1 MQAKMDQL
9 LHHREE
15 LCFDEVSPDNSAEV
29 RLLPSWLDFS
39 FFFPQVEKK
48 RLGSFF
54 LERSSSLKSEYVTNS
69 IMDYSGWLRKRIH
82 PTDSEVIVL
91 HKP

>member
-9 LHHREE
+9 LHHWEE

-29 RLLPSWLDFS
+29 RMLPSWLDFA
-39 FFFPQVEKK
+39 FFFPQVEKE

-54 LERSSSLKSEYVTNS
+54 LEHSSSLKSEYVKNC
-69 IMDYSGWLRKRIH
+69 IMNYAGWLRKRIH
-82 PTDSEVIVL
+82 PTDSEVKI
-91 HKP
+91 